1 MPGIVGLI
9 TRKPSQF
16 AQAQTTEMLRCI
28 VHEEFYTSGTFSEP
42 QLGIY
47 VGWTAIKGSFSDSGP
62 ARSEKGDIHLVFSGE
77 EFSPGSTHRMLKS
90 KGHSFSPDDVSYLV
104 HLYEELGE
112 GFLPALNG
120 MFHGAI
126 VDKRNSTV
134 TLFNDRYGMHRLF
147 FHQTA
152 DAFYFA
158 SEAKAIAA
166 VCPNVRQPDAKS
178 IGEFVACSCVLE
190 DRTIFK
196 DVFSLPAASA
206 WTFSA
211 GTSPVKGTYFQPQQW
226 ESQQPLSEQEY
237 LNDLSESLQ
246 TNLPLYFAGREKV
259 GIALTGGLDTR
270 VIMAWHKPAAGTLP
284 CYTFGGVFRDCED
297 VRLAQRLARM
307 AEQPHQVLRAGGE
320 FLSRFPH
327 YAQRSIYLTE
337 GGVDVYRASDLYLSE
352 EARKIAPAKVVGTYG
367 SEIVRHA
374 VMFKPMPPAPGMY
387 SSDFL
392 KYVDEAKDTYSS
404 IRRQNPVTFA
414 AFRQSPWYHHG
425 ILALEQSQLTVR
437 SPFLDN
443 DFVRTVYRAPME
455 DSSTHDDIRLKLIRA
470 GSPQLAAVRSDR
482 GVGGNSGKIHSA
494 IVRAFLEFTFKAE
507 YAYDYGMP
515 QWVARTDH
523 LFSGLHLEKLFLGR
537 HKLLHFRLWYK
548 TVLAKYVRE
557 MLLDSRTLSRG
568 YLHPQRVEA
577 IVRGHLD
584 EGRNYTTEI
593 HKLLT
598 LELLQ
603 RQFFDAQ

>member
-1 MPGIVGLI
+1 MRFP
-9 TRKPSQF
+9 F
-16 AQAQTTEMLRCI
+16 
-28 VHEEFYTSGTFSEP
+28 
-42 QLGIY
+42 
-47 VGWTAIKGSFSDSGP
+47 
-62 ARSEKGDIHLVFSGE
+62 
-77 EFSPGSTHRMLKS
+77 
-90 KGHSFSPDDVSYLV
+90 
-104 HLYEELGE
+104 
-112 GFLPALNG
+112 
-120 MFHGAI
+120 
-126 VDKRNSTV
+126 
-134 TLFNDRYGMHRLF
+134 
-147 FHQTA
+147 
-152 DAFYFA
+152 
-158 SEAKAIAA
+158 
-166 VCPNVRQPDAKS
+166 
-178 IGEFVACSCVLE
+178 
-190 DRTIFK
+190 
-196 DVFSLPAASA
+196 
-206 WTFSA
+206 
-211 GTSPVKGTYFQPQQW
+211 FQPQQW

-482 GVGGNSGKIHSA
+482 GVGGNSGKINSA